1 MPSEPKREK
10 PIAVQQSEIEQRAL
24 ASDFA
29 AVFGQPRTRSPAQS
43 RVLAHLAKHA
53 SDERNSYDFNSA
65 KDGITLI
72 AAGIHRDGAKSVLRV
87 IDRHLSIAANVRPAK
102 AEKPKVLR

>member
-1 MPSEPKREK
+1 MSEPIRPKSETRDQSDIEK
-10 PIAVQQSEIEQRAL
+10 QRV

-29 AVFGQPRTRSPAQS
+29 AVFGQPRTRTSAQS

-53 SDERNSYDFNSA
+53 SDGGNSYDFNSP
-65 KDGITLI
+65 KDGISII

-87 IDRHLSIAANVRPAK
+87 IDRQLQIASNVKPPK
-102 AEKPKVLR
+102 VEKPKVIR

>member
-1 MPSEPKREK
+1 MSEATREK
-10 PIAVQQSEIEQRAL
+10 PVAVQQSEIEQQRV

-29 AVFGQPRTRSPAQS
+29 AVFGQPRTRTSSQM

-53 SDERNSYDFNSA
+53 ADSGNSYDFNSP
-65 KDGITLI
+65 KDGISII

-87 IDRHLSIAANVRPAK
+87 IERQLSIAANVRPAK
-102 AEKPKVLR
+102 VEKPKVTR